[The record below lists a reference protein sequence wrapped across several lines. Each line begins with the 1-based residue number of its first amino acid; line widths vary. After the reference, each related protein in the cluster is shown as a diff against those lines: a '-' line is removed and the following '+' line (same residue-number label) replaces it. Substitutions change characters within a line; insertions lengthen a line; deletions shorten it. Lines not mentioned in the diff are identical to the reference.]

1 MTTIMSEK
9 EFFNRFV
16 YNPEKDLL
24 GSGGFGSVYRAYD
37 SFEKRYVAI
46 KISQVKDMFGKFTL
60 LNEVELSKSIDDHP
74 NVARYETGL
83 RILHPFPADYAVMA
97 YYEEGNLDWL
107 LRKNHGIL
115 QSREYY
121 EIIEGLLEGI
131 AHLHNEN
138 VIHRDLKLANILI
151 LRTKQGQLR
160 PKIADFGLSRQT
172 EGYDASMSNSAIGL
186 TIAYAAP
193 EQIENKPIRKNVDL
207 WAFAVVTYRLLTGE
221 MPFNAPESTDSTSAN
236 LIISQKILN
245 LELPDKLNQIAEP
258 YQSIIRQCWVKDA
271 GQRAQTANELLDIL
285 RRKTVPSEKNIEI
298 DEVTQVLTSPQPVK
312 LTGVIPPSV
321 SLPNLAFDDAHKTYL
336 ENPSSPQPILKKAI
350 NKNLFIGIGALA
362 ALIIL
367 FFVIKPQNEKGE
379 ASFQKD
385 TTEIDNSAFKKAQ
398 SVGSLVAYKSYI
410 EQFPNGKNHTA
421 ANDSLQQLTLQLK
434 NLLNDA
440 DVFIDIKEY
449 EMAADYLK
457 KAALISPNDPS
468 IEKRLLNLKK

>member
-1 MTTIMSEK
+1 MSEK
-9 EFFNRFV
+9 EFFNRFA

-46 KISQVKDMFGKFTL
+46 KISQVKDIFGKFTL

-83 RILHPFPADYAVMA
+83 RMLHPFPADYAVMA

-107 LRKNHGIL
+107 LRKNNGAL
-115 QSREYY
+115 QSHEYH

-151 LRTKQGQLR
+151 SRTKQGQLR

-207 WAFAVVTYRLLTGE
+207 WAFAVVVYRLLTGE

-245 LELPDKLNQIAEP
+245 LDLPNKLNHIAEP

-271 GQRAQTANELLDIL
+271 AQRVQTANELLETL
-285 RRKTVPSEKNIEI
+285 RRKAVSSEQKIQTNDI
-298 DEVTQVLTSPQPVK
+298 TQVLTSPPSVR

-321 SLPNLAFDDAHKTYL
+321 SLLNVAIDDAHTYL
-336 ENPSSPQPILKKAI
+336 DKPSSPQQPILKKAI
-350 NKNLFIGIGALA
+350 NKNIFIGLGALLV
-362 ALIIL
+362 LIVL
-367 FFVIKPQNEKGE
+367 FFVFKPQEEKGVG
-379 ASFQKD
+379 ASQID
-385 TTEIDNSAFKKAQ
+385 TSEIDNVAFKKAQ
-398 SVGSLVAYKSYI
+398 ITSSLVGYKMYI
-410 EQFPNGKNHTA
+410 EQFPNGKNNTA
-421 ANDSLQQLTLQLK
+421 ANDSLQLLTLQLK

-468 IEKRLLNLKK
+468 IEKRLSNLKK